1 MHTKATIIVIDDDSE
16 IRSSLTSL
24 LRSAGYSV
32 CTFHS
37 AKAFLAG
44 DVNDSACLLTDPHMP
59 GMDGL
64 ELQAELH
71 RLGRNIPVIVMTA
84 FPTKDAQA
92 RALDAGAVAFLA
104 KPLDP
109 DLLLDKLKPLTER

>member
-1 MHTKATIIVIDDDSE
+1 MYTKATITIIDDDSE
-16 IRSSLTSL
+16 VRSSLTSL
-24 LRSAGYSV
+24 LRSAGYRV
-32 CTFHS
+32 RPFDS
-37 AKAFLAG
+37 AEAFLAG
-44 DVNDSACLLTDPHMP
+44 DIHDSACLLTDLHMP

-71 RLGRNIPVIVMTA
+71 RLGCNIPVIVMTA
-84 FPTKDAQA
+84 FPTNDARA
-92 RALDAGAVAFLA
+92 RALDGGAVAFLA